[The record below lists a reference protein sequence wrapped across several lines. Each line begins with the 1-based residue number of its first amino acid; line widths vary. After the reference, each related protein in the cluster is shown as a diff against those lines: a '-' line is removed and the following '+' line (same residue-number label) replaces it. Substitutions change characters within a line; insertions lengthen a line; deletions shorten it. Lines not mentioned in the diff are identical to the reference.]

1 MFLSPGLSNG
11 LLAQIELHPNSCQ
24 YPLTNYLDHGK
35 GNSDDEQEDENE
47 KFFRELKMA
56 QWTLCKKFH
65 IDLEVEIDIAHPRD
79 TALKAVLIKKKGF
92 VPALLPPW
100 ISVDHSA

>member
-35 GNSDDEQEDENE
+35 GNSDDEQEDDNE
-47 KFFRELKMA
+47 IFFHELKMA
-56 QWTLCKKFH
+56 QRALCKKFH
-65 IDLEVEIDIAHPRD
+65 IDSEVEINIAQRGG
-79 TALKAVLIKKKGF
+79 TVLKAVLIKKKGF
-92 VPALLPPW
+92 YPALLPPW